1 MTCFQISE
9 HGRLPIGDP
18 PQCSNDDPPRQIPAQ
33 LAARFVAAVQGAGF
47 RGAPVLEIRGRNLR
61 AGGVVGVVVAG
72 DHSLEILP
80 KIDTPGL
87 TDHAAVQTAIR
98 TRLVHMLEVARKLKI
113 APGPQADLGLQR
125 HTVLEILIRVFCD
138 RLSVAVRRGMPR
150 AYVAREDDLPSVRG
164 RLDMVRQFTRHA
176 ANPSRL
182 ACRFDDL
189 SSDIAL
195 NRIMKAA
202 IEHLIRMARSPAN
215 QQRLRELA
223 FVYADI
229 ASIPIPALP
238 WGNVVLDRT
247 SHAWREIIVMA
258 EMFLRQQHQT
268 TSQGDVHGTALLF
281 DMSALFEEYVGQLV
295 RQALAGTGLRVS
307 LQGGHR
313 YCLKA
318 RERELFQTR
327 PDILIQDGARTIHV
341 IDTKWKHINQ
351 PGDHPKHGVS
361 QADVYQMM
369 AYAHLYNAP
378 RLTLLYPHHV
388 GLAKKDGRQ
397 ASFCIACSGATLE
410 VATIEVPDR
419 PGMNECVQRLQS
431 QIRLPQG
438 GADLVNALSEQM
450 NAK

>member
-1 MTCFQISE
+1 MTCFQMSE
-9 HGRLPIGDP
+9 YGRLPIGDLP
-18 PQCSNDDPPRQIPAQ
+18 KCSIDDPPRQIPGQ
-33 LAARFVAAVQGAGF
+33 VAARFITAVRGAGF
-47 RGAPVLEIRGRNLR
+47 RGAPVLEIRGGSLR

-80 KIDTPGL
+80 KIDVQGNVDP
-87 TDHAAVQTAIR
+87 AAVQTAIR
-98 TRLVHMLEVARKLKI
+98 ARLVHMLEVARKLKI
-113 APGPQADLGLQR
+113 ATGPQADLGLQR

-138 RLSVAVRRGMPR
+138 RLSDAVRRGMPR

-176 ANPSRL
+176 ANPGRL

-195 NRIMKAA
+195 NRIVKAA
-202 IEHLIRMARSPAN
+202 IEHLTRMARSAAN

-229 ASIPIPALP
+229 ASIPISALP

-247 SHAWREIIVMA
+247 NHAWREIFVMA

-268 TSQGDVHGTALLF
+268 TSQGNVRGTALLF

-295 RQALAGTGLRVS
+295 RQALAGTGLRVT

-313 YCLKA
+313 YCLKVG
-318 RERELFQTR
+318 EKGFFLTQ
-327 PDILIQDGARTIHV
+327 PDILIRDGTRTVHV
-341 IDTKWKHINQ
+341 IDTKWKHIKQ
-351 PGDHPKHGVS
+351 LGDDPKHGVS

-369 AYAHLYNAP
+369 AYAHLYKAL

-397 ASFCIACSGATLE
+397 ASFCITCSDATLD

-419 PGMNECVQRLQS
+419 PGMNECIQRLRT
-431 QIRLPQG
+431 QILVPQG
-438 GADLVNALSEQM
+438 GADLVSALPEQM
-450 NAK
+450 GAK